1 MSKAGKPSR
10 RSVLAAG
17 AAVTAFNILPSGSFA
32 AKGDKKK
39 GTKKPKTKKPKTFS
53 QIEKLPPNERLNI
66 AFIGA
71 GGKGSSDIKGCSAH
85 NIVALCDV
93 DLDRAAPT
101 IKGCPEAKLY
111 RDWRVMLDKEYKNLD
126 AVVVSIPDHSHAVAT
141 MAAMQRGLGV
151 YCQKPLT
158 RTISEARIITAAA
171 KKYGVV
177 TQMGNQGHSNDGT
190 RMGVEW
196 IQAGVLGEVREVH
209 CYTNRPIWPQGI
221 VRPPAEPVPST
232 MDWDLWLGP
241 APKKPY
247 SSQIAP
253 FKWRGYWD
261 YGCGALGD
269 MAAHIMDQPVWAL
282 GLGAPE
288 SVEVEFER
296 ENPASAADTFPV
308 STIVTYT
315 FGARG
320 KLPPVTLKWFD
331 GQNRPPIPDALKDAK
346 LDKGGGIFYYG
357 SKYNMMQTIY
367 GQSIRIFPEADMQE
381 VARSGKLPPK
391 TIKRAGGQDKH
402 YDEWLAAVKANDPSM
417 AMSNFDYSGPLTEI
431 MLLGCVAAR
440 CGSGTKLKWN
450 SKKMTTNNDVANRYV
465 NHEYRKGYSL

>member
-1 MSKAGKPSR
+1 MSNAVKPSR
-10 RSVLAAG
+10 RSVLVAG
-17 AAVTAFNILPSGSFA
+17 AAVTAFNILPSGTL
-32 AKGDKKK
+32 AKSKKK
-39 GTKKPKTKKPKTFS
+39 GKKDNKKRPKKQKVLR
-53 QIEKLPPNERLNI
+53 QLEKLPPHERLNI

-71 GGKGSSDIKGCSAH
+71 GGKGLSDIRGCSAH

-93 DLDRAAPT
+93 DLDRAAPA

-111 RDWRVMLDKEYKNLD
+111 RDFRVMLDKEYKNLD
-126 AVVVSIPDHSHAVAT
+126 AVVVSTPDHIHAVAT
-141 MAAMQRGLGV
+141 MAAMQRGLAV

-158 RTISEARIITAAA
+158 HTISEARAIAEAA

-221 VRPPAEPVPST
+221 VRPPAEPVPAT
-232 MDWDLWLGP
+232 MEWDLWLGP

-261 YGCGALGD
+261 YGSGALGD
-269 MAAHIMDQPVWAL
+269 MGAHIMDQPIWAL

-288 SVEVEFER
+288 SVEVEFHR
-296 ENPASAADTFPV
+296 ENPASAKDTYPK
-308 STIVTYT
+308 STIVTFQ

-320 KLPPVTLKWFD
+320 NMPPVTLKWFD
-331 GQNRPPIPDALKDAK
+331 VENRPPIPEGLEGRQ
-346 LDKGGGIFYYG
+346 LDKGGGIIYYG
-357 SKYNMMQTIY
+357 SKYNMVQSIY
-367 GQSIRIFPEADMQE
+367 GKSLRIFPESDMQE
-381 VARSGKLPPK
+381 VIHSGKLPPK
-391 TIKRAGGQDKH
+391 TLPRAGGQEKH
-402 YDEWLAAVKANDPSM
+402 YEEWLNAVKANDPSKAM
-417 AMSNFDYSGPLTEI
+417 ANFLYSGPLTET
-431 MLLGCVAAR
+431 MLLGCVAVR
-440 CGSGTKLKWN
+440 CGSGTKLTWD
-450 SKKMTTNNDVANRYV
+450 SKNMKTNNDIANRYIH
-465 NHEYRKGYSL
+465 HEYRKGWSL